1 MKNAIYNFEKLSFTY
16 FCTTICL
23 RSFSLT
29 YKKLKQNNYLKN
41 YSMLPSCKIS
51 WLVYQNLFQKEFQNH
66 FYTTI
71 WLEMGRHQVSISQI
85 KSDKSLSWIITLSFH
100 CSIFLG
106 NIDSKTPVFVSIFPS
121 LFPKSFIPKITYT
134 IRKRTTIAYLE
145 TKFQFL
151 RASLTNVI

>member
-1 MKNAIYNFEKLSFTY
+1 
-16 FCTTICL
+16 
-23 RSFSLT
+23 
-29 YKKLKQNNYLKN
+29 
-41 YSMLPSCKIS
+41 
-51 WLVYQNLFQKEFQNH
+51 
-66 FYTTI
+66 
-71 WLEMGRHQVSISQI
+71 MGRHQVSISQI

-151 RASLTNVI
+151 RASFDKCNLEMVWSPLCFDVVCMSKSKESLIHPIDKQKWSKPLF